1 VRTYLKLAWRN
12 LFRNKRRT
20 FIAGTAI
27 GIGLASLIFVDA
39 LVIGME
45 KNMIHSATSSY
56 LGEGQIHRAGYREA
70 NEVELVINN
79 LDDVLSRLNNEE
91 IVAHFTRRAMSFAM
105 ITAPANVSSVSLIGI
120 HPPTEQHLS
129 QIDEALVEGSYFRG
143 DNQRDILIG
152 SRLAEILEVAIGDR
166 VVLTV
171 AQAHTGDLSQE
182 MFRVSGIFHFN
193 VNEMDRGMAIIRLEI
208 AQSML
213 GLDNDVHQIALTFT
227 DEKYGQDKN
236 LPFWREYSTAGNE
249 ALSWTELLPQ
259 LQAAFEL
266 SQFSTLIVG
275 IILFGV
281 VTLGIINTLFMSLH
295 ERMFEFGV
303 LRAVGTRPSA
313 MAALILFEAA
323 ALAVVSIILGT
334 ILGLVITSIFAHV
347 GIDYTGIEYVG
358 ITFRELLYPVLQ
370 VDQFIIFPFWVFVF
384 TVIVGLY
391 PAVYAAR
398 MKPADAMRKS
408 L

>member
-1 VRTYLKLAWRN
+1 MRTYLKLAWRN

-91 IVAHFTRRAMSFAM
+91 IVAHFTRRAMSFGM
-105 ITAPANVSSVSLIGI
+105 ITSPANVSSMSLIGI

-152 SRLAEILEVAIGDR
+152 SKLAEILEVGIGDR

-193 VNEMDRGMAIIRLEI
+193 VNEMDRGMAVIRLEI

-213 GLDNDVHQIALTFT
+213 GLDNDVHEIALTFT

-236 LPFWREYSTAGNE
+236 FPFWSEYSTAGNE
-249 ALSWTELLPQ
+249 AVSWTELLPQ

-303 LRAVGTRPSA
+303 LRAVGTRPAA
-313 MAALILFEAA
+313 MALLILLEAA